1 MLILDQ
7 LFEIN
12 LEPNLEIYML
22 GWAVPV
28 KLKWVLVFL
37 LLILQLCHFSAII
50 EETYHKLVAQLC
62 TVNERNC
69 QSTRTNIHH
78 ITA

>member
-12 LEPNLEIYML
+12 LKPNLEIYML

-37 LLILQLCHFSAII
+37 SLILQLCHFSAII

-62 TVNERNC
+62 AVNERNC